1 MKRVKIKKLFIIVFF
16 FAIFSLALWPFK
28 VTKKQKLKKPE
39 NFEFLVDSRLPKENS
54 EKNIFFI
61 ETSGVLPN
69 FTNTPATL
77 TTRQAC
83 SVESAALTNPNAYI
97 FVIFVSKSSL
107 GNSRPMQ
114 VLKKLKN
121 VIFLRLNLIE
131 FTRKTPIG
139 EWIRGGKIYETHFL
153 RENISNILRVL
164 LLWKYGGFSLDLDV
178 LSQIPIDEIKE
189 RNFIVAEYK
198 NLTVY
203 NAL

>member
-1 MKRVKIKKLFIIVFF
+1 MFKMKRLKIVFVFF
-16 FAIFSLALWPFK
+16 FALFSLALWKFK
-28 VTKKQKLKKPE
+28 IAKTQELKKSE
-39 NFEFLVDSRLPKENS
+39 NFEFLDDCRLPKENPD
-54 EKNIFFI
+54 KNIFFI

-107 GNSRPMQ
+107 GNSQPMI

-131 FTRKTPIG
+131 FTRKTPVG
-139 EWIRGGKIYETHFL
+139 EWIRGGKIYKTHFL
-153 RENISNILRVL
+153 RENVSNILKVL

-178 LSQIPIDEIKE
+178 FSQIPIDEIKE

-198 NLTVY
+198 NPRVF